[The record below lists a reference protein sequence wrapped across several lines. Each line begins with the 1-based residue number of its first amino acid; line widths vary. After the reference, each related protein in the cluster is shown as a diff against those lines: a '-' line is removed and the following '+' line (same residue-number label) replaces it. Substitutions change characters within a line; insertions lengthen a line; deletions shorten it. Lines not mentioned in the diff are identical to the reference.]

1 MTAYSEFQLL
11 FLLFERVDL
20 KLDFANQ
27 FAAVLE
33 LVLDG
38 VLLDLSVFRVQLAL
52 LTDQVV
58 EFLLERVLLGL
69 HNVDLR
75 VFFVYLRLQSR

>member
-27 FAAVLE
+27 FTAVLE

-52 LTDQVV
+52 LADQVV